1 MEISTNIILA
11 VRQFLDDFVSKE
23 TILTERAVDR
33 YVHTYTKNYRV
44 TFNNYDIYL
53 ACGLTK
59 LCLTFHDIEDFVIKI
74 PLIHDMT
81 IEAEEELISSSQE
94 KIKSNDYNFYEEDKS
109 DDYCAIETG
118 YFADADEM
126 GIGDFFAKEERISEY
141 KGIPIYAQE
150 RVKCSFYDSDRWS
163 DEENPEVQNEIEA
176 ITQDLYLYD
185 GAEDLFINGSKIF
198 LEDVYCFSD
207 SPEQFVQL
215 LCFLSDMGINDL
227 HNENFGYDFRGRP
240 KIFDYSGF

>member
-33 YVHTYTKNYRV
+33 YIHDYTQKNRV

-53 ACGLTK
+53 ASGLTK

-74 PLIHDMT
+74 PLVHGMT

-94 KIKSNDYNFYEEDKS
+94 KIKSNDYDFYEEDKS

-126 GIGDFFAKEERISEY
+126 GIGEFFAKEERISEY
-141 KGIPIYAQE
+141 KGVPIYAQE

-163 DEENPEVQNEIEA
+163 DEVNSEIRNEIEEA
-176 ITQDLYLYD
+176 TQDLYLYD
-185 GAEDLFINGSKIF
+185 GAEDLFNNEVF
-198 LEDVYCFSD
+198 LEDIYCFSD
-207 SPEQFVQL
+207 STKQFVRL
-215 LCFLSDMGINDL
+215 LRFLSDMGINDL
-227 HNENFGYDFRGRP
+227 HNENFGYDFSGRP